1 MAIRLLSTT
10 AISCKANTN
19 NDVGEWQRRKKKD
32 RKLLQ
37 FFPCTGV
44 WCRHE
49 SFLFYFPAS
58 FSSRLL
64 ELLMCLQKT
73 LPMDLHAHILQLQKC
88 VYNVPLAF
96 FIFLRVSIY
105 PFSTQPYK
113 KFLYVFCVSSYAL
126 CKSPVCISNLSETVL
141 FLLLKDVFI

>member
-19 NDVGEWQRRKKKD
+19 NDVGEWQRRKKTG
-32 RKLLQ
+32 KLLQ
-37 FFPCTGV
+37 FFLCTGV

-73 LPMDLHAHILQLQKC
+73 LPMDLHTHILQLQKC
-88 VYNVPLAF
+88 VYNMPLAF
-96 FIFLRVSIY
+96 FIFLLVSIY
-105 PFSTQPYK
+105 PFPAQPYK
-113 KFLYVFCVSSYAL
+113 KFLYVFCVSTYAL
-126 CKSPVCISNLSETVL
+126 CKSSVCISNLSETVL
-141 FLLLKDVFI
+141 MFLLKDVSI